1 MNLLEI
7 SGLGFAYPDGTVALR
22 DVTLS
27 IERGEK
33 VAVVGPNGA
42 GKSTLLQLIAGFRM
56 PFTGRVAVSG
66 KELRESSSDE
76 IRRDLGLLF
85 QDPDDQIFMPTVEE
99 DVAFGPRNL
108 DMDDIEE
115 RVLRGLRSAGIE
127 KLAKRQPHK
136 LSYGMKKRVAIAGVI
151 AMDPKVL
158 LLDEP
163 TSGLDPRSRMEL
175 IKLLRGMDRTMLIAT
190 HDLEAA
196 AEIVDRAIVLN
207 ECVVME
213 GTLRDLVMAKDVVES
228 AGLEL
233 PPISRLFK
241 VLDAMGYPID
251 SLPVSMDQAVAEL
264 TMVMDR
270 NGKHVHA
277 HIHEHD
283 HTREKAKVEH
293 AHETR

>member
-22 DVTLS
+22 DVALS

-56 PFTGRVAVSG
+56 PFTGRVIVSG
-66 KELRESSSDE
+66 KELKESSSDE

-136 LSYGMKKRVAIAGVI
+136 LSYGMKKRVAIAGVM

-175 IKLLRGMDRTMLIAT
+175 IKLLKGMDRTMLIAT

-207 ECVVME
+207 ESVVME

-283 HTREKAKVEH
+283 HIREKAKAEH